1 MAPTSV
7 PLPSPPIPWLLLL
20 LVSVLICAVLLLLL
34 LGAQDPGE
42 HGKMGQSED
51 RAMYE
56 VRARHTSPF
65 VIATRVVFGLWI
77 ELWSGLRRSMDC
89 FFLFVL
95 LQDGGGRLDDYCS
108 ITIDG
113 SGGLSEDIIQQRLQS
128 LVHQREEL
136 QRLEMELRAQV
147 IAHPQI
153 IEAQRSFEAAAKE
166 HVTAAAKLKVLIL
179 LSTYTHFVLPVVSC
193 IRWELSTCNL
203 LIAHDLACTA
213 VIGCL

>member
-1 MAPTSV
+1 MDAAAARKEWRAVPDAPLRSN
-7 PLPSPPIPWLLLL
+7 
-20 LVSVLICAVLLLLL
+20 
-34 LGAQDPGE
+34 GADDPGE

-56 VRARHTSPF
+56 
-65 VIATRVVFGLWI
+65 
-77 ELWSGLRRSMDC
+77 
-89 FFLFVL
+89 
-95 LQDGGGRLDDYCS
+95 DGGGRLDDYCS

-128 LVHQREEL
+128 VVHQREEL